1 MYILKLTDRQACSV
15 GPGAKSEV
23 YDCLVLGFSGS
34 AQLCWYIQTIGVRP
48 TWLLPG
54 EGRRFLWLLLRTLSL
69 AGRRHGGNCPNATN
83 SLGRPLCPLSTR
95 SRHFSCTA
103 CCGGRTRAC
112 YHGNRRPAA
121 DARHFISIAARAVLV
136 IRLCWRAI
144 RAAPPPRHLSSAAA
158 IWTTHLCQRAAKAAF
173 TSVYIHLSFPSPLFG
188 PP

>member
-1 MYILKLTDRQACSV
+1 M
-15 GPGAKSEV
+15 
-23 YDCLVLGFSGS
+23 SGQGRS
-34 AQLCWYIQTIGVRP
+34 LRSTIALYWGLAARHNYAGIFR
-48 TWLLPG
+48 LLASDPRDYFRG
-54 EGRRFLWLLLRTLSL
+54 GKALSMAFAADAMSL

-158 IWTTHLCQRAAKAAF
+158 I
-173 TSVYIHLSFPSPLFG
+173 
-188 PP
+188 